1 MTPINISVNLGM
13 LSRTLYFSM
22 MKCFLSLLMCFVF
35 TVGFGQSEDLARN
48 YLDQGDYEKAA
59 SIFGNLHKKNPGQQ
73 NWLLGYVETLQAM
86 GKTEEAESVLKTY
99 LTEVGEY
106 PNIQIELGYLYQ
118 KQSDTLKAQEYYQKA
133 IAQVKARPGFSYS
146 VGNVF
151 QKYGLLDLAVQTY
164 ETAQQIEPRSNNTIQ
179 LARIYGE
186 QSKYLE
192 MFENYMDL
200 IAENTSYFQILNR
213 NFTQYI
219 TEDGNNAANVAL
231 RRVLLQRS
239 QKNPELIFNQML
251 SWLFVQQED
260 YAKAFAQEKAIYQR
274 QDLKS
279 LNRIIDLAL
288 ISKDK
293 KELTAAEEM
302 LHFAVEKASSQRELL
317 SAERELL
324 LVKQLMA
331 STDEYEAI
339 EEAYARFI
347 EKIGRN
353 RDSFLIQKDFVEFFA
368 YQKRD
373 VVKALTQIELIA
385 SQDLYQQQ
393 TAELKL
399 LQADLMVQDSK
410 FNQALLLYTQVE
422 KLIPNTDIAREARFK
437 VAKTSYYR
445 GDFDWALTQ
454 LKVLKSSAS
463 QLTANDAME
472 LALLIKDNSQED
484 TLRTD
489 LKLVAKADL
498 LLFQNQPT
506 QALTILEGV
515 LEDYQSPSIVDEVLF
530 RIAKIHLAN
539 QEVEKALLYL
549 QRIIDDHSD
558 EILADN
564 ANFLLGTLYMDELK
578 APDQAKPYFETL
590 IFNHPDS
597 IFFVDARKRFR
608 MLRGD
613 QIQ

>member
-1 MTPINISVNLGM
+1 
-13 LSRTLYFSM
+13 
-22 MKCFLSLLMCFVF
+22 
-35 TVGFGQSEDLARN
+35 
-48 YLDQGDYEKAA
+48 
-59 SIFGNLHKKNPGQQ
+59 
-73 NWLLGYVETLQAM
+73 
-86 GKTEEAESVLKTY
+86 
-99 LTEVGEY
+99 
-106 PNIQIELGYLYQ
+106 
-118 KQSDTLKAQEYYQKA
+118 
-133 IAQVKARPGFSYS
+133 
-146 VGNVF
+146 
-151 QKYGLLDLAVQTY
+151 
-164 ETAQQIEPRSNNTIQ
+164 
-179 LARIYGE
+179 
-186 QSKYLE
+186 
-192 MFENYMDL
+192 
-200 IAENTSYFQILNR
+200 
-213 NFTQYI
+213 
-219 TEDGNNAANVAL
+219 
-231 RRVLLQRS
+231 
-239 QKNPELIFNQML
+239 
-251 SWLFVQQED
+251 
-260 YAKAFAQEKAIYQR
+260 
-274 QDLKS
+274 
-279 LNRIIDLAL
+279 
-288 ISKDK
+288 
-293 KELTAAEEM
+293 
-302 LHFAVEKASSQRELL
+302 
-317 SAERELL
+317 
-324 LVKQLMA
+324 VKQLMA

>member
-1 MTPINISVNLGM
+1 
-13 LSRTLYFSM
+13 
-22 MKCFLSLLMCFVF
+22 MCFVF
-35 TVGFGQSEDLARN
+35 TVGFAQSEDLARN

-73 NWLLGYVETLQAM
+73 NWLLGYVEALQAM
-86 GKTEEAESVLKTY
+86 GKTEDAERVLKTY
-99 LTEVGEY
+99 LTEIGEY
-106 PNIQIELGYLYQ
+106 PNIQIELGYVYQ
-118 KQSDTLKAQEYYQKA
+118 KQSDTIKAQEYYQRA
-133 IAQVKARPGFSYS
+133 IAQVQARPGFSYS

-164 ETAQQIEPRSNNTIQ
+164 ETAQEIEPRSNNTIQ

-186 QSKYLE
+186 QSNHLK
-192 MFENYMDL
+192 MFENYVDL

-219 TEDGNNAANVAL
+219 TGDRNNPANIAL
-231 RRVLLQRS
+231 KRVLLQRS

-260 YAKAFAQEKAIYQR
+260 YAKAFAQERAIYQR
-274 QDLKS
+274 QELKS
-279 LNRIIDLAL
+279 LDRIIDLAL
-288 ISKDK
+288 ISKEEN
-293 KELTAAEEM
+293 ELISAEEM
-302 LHFAVEKASSQRELL
+302 LYFSVEKASSQRELL

-324 LVKQLMA
+324 LVRQLMMA
-331 STDEYEAI
+331 SSDEIEAI

-368 YQKRD
+368 YQKHN
-373 VVKALTQIELIA
+373 VSKALLQIELIEK
-385 SQDLYQQQ
+385 QDLYQQQ
-393 TAELKL
+393 IAELKL

-422 KLIPNTDIAREARFK
+422 KIIPNTDIAREARFK
-437 VAKTSYYR
+437 VAKTSYYT

-498 LLFQNQPT
+498 LLFQNQPI
-506 QALTILEGV
+506 QALAILEGV
-515 LEDYQSPSIVDEVLF
+515 LKDYQSPSIVDEVLF
-530 RIAKIHLAN
+530 RIAKVYLVN
-539 QEVEKALLYL
+539 QDVEKALPYL
-549 QRIIDDHSD
+549 QQIADKHGD

-578 APDQAKPYFETL
+578 APDQAKSYFETL

-597 IFFVDARKRFR
+597 LYFVDARKRFR

>member
-1 MTPINISVNLGM
+1 M
-13 LSRTLYFSM
+13 LSRTLYFLM
-22 MKCFLSLLMCFVF
+22 MNCFLSLLMCFVF
-35 TVGFGQSEDLARN
+35 TVGFAQSEDLARN

-86 GKTEEAESVLKTY
+86 GKTEDAERVLKTY
-99 LTEVGEY
+99 LTEIGEY
-106 PNIQIELGYLYQ
+106 PNIQIELGYVYQ
-118 KQSDTLKAQEYYQKA
+118 KQSDTIKAQEYYQRA
-133 IAQVKARPGFSYS
+133 IAQVQARPGFSYS

-164 ETAQQIEPRSNNTIQ
+164 ETAQEIEPRSNNTIQ

-186 QSKYLE
+186 QSNYLK
-192 MFENYMDL
+192 MFENYVDL
-200 IAENTSYFQILNR
+200 ISKNTSYFQILNR

-219 TEDGNNAANVAL
+219 TEDRNNPANVAL

-274 QDLKS
+274 QELKS

-288 ISKDK
+288 ISKDEN
-293 KELTAAEEM
+293 ELTSAEEM
-302 LHFAVEKASSQRELL
+302 LYFSVEKASSQRELL

-324 LVKQLMA
+324 LVKQLMMA
-331 STDEYEAI
+331 SSDEIEAI
-339 EEAYARFI
+339 EEAYVSFI
-347 EKIGRN
+347 IKIGRS

-368 YQKRD
+368 YQKRN
-373 VVKALTQIELIA
+373 VSKALLQIELIDK
-385 SQDLYQQQ
+385 QDLYQQQ
-393 TAELKL
+393 IAELKL

-422 KLIPNTDIAREARFK
+422 KITPNTDIAREARFK
-437 VAKTSYYR
+437 VAKTSYYT

-498 LLFQNQPT
+498 LLFQNQPI

-515 LEDYQSPSIVDEVLF
+515 LEDHQSPSIVDEVLF
-530 RIAKIHLAN
+530 RIAKVHLAN
-539 QEVEKALLYL
+539 QDVEKALPYL
-549 QRIIDDHSD
+549 QQIVDKHGD

-578 APDQAKPYFETL
+578 APDQAKSYFETL

-597 IFFVDARKRFR
+597 LYFVDARKRFR

>member
-1 MTPINISVNLGM
+1 
-13 LSRTLYFSM
+13 
-22 MKCFLSLLMCFVF
+22 MCFIF
-35 TVGFGQSEDLARN
+35 SVGFAQSEDLARN

-86 GKTEEAESVLKTY
+86 GKTEDAERVLKTY
-99 LTEVGEY
+99 LTEIGEY

-118 KQSDTLKAQEYYQKA
+118 KQSDTLKAQKYYQRA
-133 IAQVKARPGFSYS
+133 IAQVQARPGFSYS

-151 QKYGLLDLAVQTY
+151 QKYGLLDLAIQTY

-186 QSKYLE
+186 QSKYMK

-200 IAENTSYFQILNR
+200 IAKNTSYFQILNR

-231 RRVLLQRS
+231 RRVLLKRS

-260 YAKAFAQEKAIYQR
+260 YTKAFAQEKAIYQR

-279 LNRIIDLAL
+279 LSRIIDLAL

-293 KELTAAEEM
+293 KELTSAEEM
-302 LHFAVEKASSQRELL
+302 LYFAVEKASSQRELL

-324 LVKQLMA
+324 LVKQLIMA
-331 STDEYEAI
+331 SPDEYEAI
-339 EEAYARFI
+339 EEAYASFI
-347 EKIGRN
+347 KKIGRN

-373 VVKALTQIELIA
+373 IVIALTQIELIA

-399 LQADLMVQDSK
+399 LQADLMVLDSK

-498 LLFQNQPT
+498 LLFQNQPI

-515 LEDYQSPSIVDEVLF
+515 LEDHQSPSIVDEVLF
-530 RIAKIHLAN
+530 RIAKLHLAN
-539 QEVEKALLYL
+539 QDVEKALPYL
-549 QRIIDDHSD
+549 QRIVDKHSD

-578 APDQAKPYFETL
+578 TPDQAKPYFETL

-597 IFFVDARKRFR
+597 LYFVDARKRFR

>member
-1 MTPINISVNLGM
+1 
-13 LSRTLYFSM
+13 M
-22 MKCFLSLLMCFVF
+22 MNYFLSLLMCFIF
-35 TVGFGQSEDLARN
+35 SVGFAQSEDLARN

-86 GKTEEAESVLKTY
+86 GKTEDAERVLKTY
-99 LTEVGEY
+99 LTEIGEY

-118 KQSDTLKAQEYYQKA
+118 KQSDTLKAQKYYQRA
-133 IAQVKARPGFSYS
+133 IAQVQARPGFSYS

-151 QKYGLLDLAVQTY
+151 QKYGLLDLAIQTY

-186 QSKYLE
+186 QSKYMK

-200 IAENTSYFQILNR
+200 IAKNTSYFQILNR

-231 RRVLLQRS
+231 RRVLLKRS

-260 YAKAFAQEKAIYQR
+260 YTKAFAQEKAIYQR

-279 LNRIIDLAL
+279 LSRIIDLAL

-293 KELTAAEEM
+293 KELTSAEEM
-302 LHFAVEKASSQRELL
+302 LYFAVEKASSQRELL

-324 LVKQLMA
+324 LVKQLIMA
-331 STDEYEAI
+331 SPDEYEAI
-339 EEAYARFI
+339 EEAYASFI
-347 EKIGRN
+347 KKIGRN

-373 VVKALTQIELIA
+373 IVIALTQIELIA

-399 LQADLMVQDSK
+399 LQADLMVLDSK

-498 LLFQNQPT
+498 LLFQNQPI

-515 LEDYQSPSIVDEVLF
+515 LEDHQSPSIVDEVLF
-530 RIAKIHLAN
+530 RIAKLHLAN
-539 QEVEKALLYL
+539 QDVEKALPYL
-549 QRIIDDHSD
+549 QRIVDKHSD

-578 APDQAKPYFETL
+578 TPDQAKPYFETL

-597 IFFVDARKRFR
+597 LYFVDARKRFR

>member
-1 MTPINISVNLGM
+1 
-13 LSRTLYFSM
+13 
-22 MKCFLSLLMCFVF
+22 MCFVF
-35 TVGFGQSEDLARN
+35 TVGFAQSEDLARN

-86 GKTEEAESVLKTY
+86 GKTEDAERVLKTY
-99 LTEVGEY
+99 LTEIGEY
-106 PNIQIELGYLYQ
+106 PNIQIELGYVYQ
-118 KQSDTLKAQEYYQKA
+118 KQSDTIKAQEYYQRA
-133 IAQVKARPGFSYS
+133 IAQVEARPGFSYS

-164 ETAQQIEPRSNNTIQ
+164 ETAQEIEPRSNNTIQ

-186 QSKYLE
+186 QSNYLK
-192 MFENYMDL
+192 MFENYVDL
-200 IAENTSYFQILNR
+200 ISKNTSYFQILNR

-219 TEDGNNAANVAL
+219 TEDGNNPANVAL

-274 QDLKS
+274 QELKS
-279 LNRIIDLAL
+279 LSRIIDLAL
-288 ISKDK
+288 ISKEE
-293 KELTAAEEM
+293 KELTSAEEM
-302 LHFAVEKASSQRELL
+302 LYFSVEKASSQRELL

-324 LVKQLMA
+324 LVKQLMMA
-331 STDEYEAI
+331 SSDEIEAI
-339 EEAYARFI
+339 EEAYASFI
-347 EKIGRN
+347 KKIGRS

-368 YQKRD
+368 YQKRN
-373 VVKALTQIELIA
+373 VSKALLQIELIDK
-385 SQDLYQQQ
+385 QDLYQQQ
-393 TAELKL
+393 IAELKL

-422 KLIPNTDIAREARFK
+422 KITPNTDIAREARFK
-437 VAKTSYYR
+437 VAKTSYYT

-498 LLFQNQPT
+498 LLFQNQPI

-515 LEDYQSPSIVDEVLF
+515 LKDYQSPSIVDEVLF
-530 RIAKIHLAN
+530 RIAKVHLAN
-539 QEVEKALLYL
+539 QDVEKALPYL
-549 QRIIDDHSD
+549 QQIVDKYGD

-578 APDQAKPYFETL
+578 APDQAKSYFETL

-597 IFFVDARKRFR
+597 LYFVDARKRFR

>member
-1 MTPINISVNLGM
+1 M
-13 LSRTLYFSM
+13 LSRTLYFLM
-22 MKCFLSLLMCFVF
+22 MNCFLSLLMCFVF
-35 TVGFGQSEDLARN
+35 TVGFAQSEDLARN

-86 GKTEEAESVLKTY
+86 GKTEDAERVLKTY
-99 LTEVGEY
+99 LTEIGEY
-106 PNIQIELGYLYQ
+106 PNIQIELGYVYQ
-118 KQSDTLKAQEYYQKA
+118 KQSDTIKAQEYYQRA

-164 ETAQQIEPRSNNTIQ
+164 ETAQEIEPRSNNTIQ

-186 QSKYLE
+186 QSNYLK
-192 MFENYMDL
+192 MFENYVDL
-200 IAENTSYFQILNR
+200 IAKNTSYFQILNR

-219 TEDGNNAANVAL
+219 TEDGNNPANLAL

-274 QDLKS
+274 QELKS

-288 ISKDK
+288 ISKDEN
-293 KELTAAEEM
+293 ELTSAEEM
-302 LHFAVEKASSQRELL
+302 LYFSVEKASSQRELL

-324 LVKQLMA
+324 LVKQLMMA
-331 STDEYEAI
+331 SSDEIEAI
-339 EEAYARFI
+339 EEAYASFI
-347 EKIGRN
+347 KKIGRS

-368 YQKRD
+368 YQKRN
-373 VVKALTQIELIA
+373 VSKALLQIELIDK
-385 SQDLYQQQ
+385 QDLYQQQ
-393 TAELKL
+393 IAELKL

-422 KLIPNTDIAREARFK
+422 KITPNTDIAREARFK
-437 VAKTSYYR
+437 VAKTSYYT

-498 LLFQNQPT
+498 LLFQNQPI

-515 LEDYQSPSIVDEVLF
+515 LEDHQSPSIVDEVLF
-530 RIAKIHLAN
+530 RIAKVHLAN
-539 QEVEKALLYL
+539 QDVEKALPYL
-549 QRIIDDHSD
+549 QQIVDKHGD

-578 APDQAKPYFETL
+578 APDQAKSYFETL

-597 IFFVDARKRFR
+597 LYFVDARKRFR

>member
-1 MTPINISVNLGM
+1 
-13 LSRTLYFSM
+13 M
-22 MKCFLSLLMCFVF
+22 MNCFLSLLMCFVF
-35 TVGFGQSEDLARN
+35 TVGIAQSEDLARN

-86 GKTEEAESVLKTY
+86 GKIEDAERVLRTY
-99 LTEVGEY
+99 LTEIGEY

-118 KQSDTLKAQEYYQKA
+118 KQSDTLKAQEYYQRA
-133 IAQVKARPGFSYS
+133 IAQVQARPGFSYS

-186 QSKYLE
+186 QSKYMK

-200 IAENTSYFQILNR
+200 IAKNTSYFQILNR

-239 QKNPELIFNQML
+239 QKNPELIFNEML

-260 YAKAFAQEKAIYQR
+260 YTKAFAQEKAIYQR

-279 LNRIIDLAL
+279 LSRIIDLAL

-293 KELTAAEEM
+293 KKLTSAEEM
-302 LHFAVEKASSQRELL
+302 LYFAVEKASSQRELL

-324 LVKQLMA
+324 LVKQLIMT
-331 STDEYEAI
+331 SPDEYEAI
-339 EEAYARFI
+339 EEAYTSFI
-347 EKIGRN
+347 KKIGRN

-368 YQKRD
+368 YQKRN

-393 TAELKL
+393 IAELKL

-484 TLRTD
+484 TLRKD

-498 LLFQNQPT
+498 LLFQNQPL
-506 QALTILEGV
+506 QALTILERV
-515 LEDYQSPSIVDEVLF
+515 LEDHQSPSIVDEVLF
-530 RIAKIHLAN
+530 RIAKLHLAN
-539 QEVEKALLYL
+539 QDVEKALPYL
-549 QRIIDDHSD
+549 QRIVDKHSD

-578 APDQAKPYFETL
+578 NPDQAKPYFETL
-590 IFNHPDS
+590 IFNYPDS
-597 IFFVDARKRFR
+597 LYFVDARKRFR

>member
-1 MTPINISVNLGM
+1 MFSK
-13 LSRTLYFSM
+13 TLYFSM
-22 MKCFLSLLMCFVF
+22 MNCFISLLMCFVL
-35 TVGFGQSEDLARN
+35 TTGIAQSEDLARN

-86 GKTEEAESVLKTY
+86 GKTEDAERVLKTY
-99 LTEVGEY
+99 LTEIGEY

-118 KQSDTLKAQEYYQKA
+118 KQSDTLKAQEYYQRA
-133 IAQVKARPGFSYS
+133 IAQVQARPGFSYS

-186 QSKYLE
+186 QSNYLK

-200 IAENTSYFQILNR
+200 IAKNTSYFQILNR

-274 QDLKS
+274 QELKS
-279 LNRIIDLAL
+279 LSRIIDLAL

-293 KELTAAEEM
+293 EELTSAEEI
-302 LHFAVEKASSQRELL
+302 LYFAVEKASSQRELL

-324 LVKQLMA
+324 LVKQLIMT
-331 STDEYEAI
+331 SPDEYEAI
-339 EEAYARFI
+339 EEAYASFI
-347 EKIGRN
+347 KKIGRN

-445 GDFDWALTQ
+445 GDFGWALTQ

-498 LLFQNQPT
+498 LLFQNQPI

-515 LEDYQSPSIVDEVLF
+515 LKDHQSTSIVDEVLF
-530 RIAKIHLAN
+530 RIAKLHLAN
-539 QEVEKALLYL
+539 QDVEKALPYL
-549 QRIIDDHSD
+549 QRIVDKHSD

-578 APDQAKPYFETL
+578 TPDQAKSYFETL
-590 IFNHPDS
+590 IFNYPDS
-597 IFFVDARKRFR
+597 LYFVDARKRFR
-608 MLRGD
+608 TLRGD

>member
-1 MTPINISVNLGM
+1 MF
-13 LSRTLYFSM
+13 SRRLYFLM
-22 MKCFLSLLMCFVF
+22 MNCFLSLLMCFVF
-35 TVGFGQSEDLARN
+35 TVGFAQSEDLARN
-48 YLDQGDYEKAA
+48 YLDQGDYEKAV

-73 NWLLGYVETLQAM
+73 NWLLGYVEALQAM
-86 GKTEEAESVLKTY
+86 GKTEDAERVLKTY
-99 LTEVGEY
+99 LTEIGEY
-106 PNIQIELGYLYQ
+106 PNIQIELGYVYQ
-118 KQSDTLKAQEYYQKA
+118 KQSDTIKAQEYYQRA
-133 IAQVKARPGFSYS
+133 IAQVQARPGFSYS

-151 QKYGLLDLAVQTY
+151 EKYGLLDLAVQTY
-164 ETAQQIEPRSNNTIQ
+164 ETAQEIEPRSNNTIQ

-186 QSKYLE
+186 QSNHLK
-192 MFENYMDL
+192 MFENYVDL

-219 TEDGNNAANVAL
+219 TGDRNNPANIAL
-231 RRVLLQRS
+231 KRVLLQRS

-260 YAKAFAQEKAIYQR
+260 YAKAFAQERAIYQR
-274 QDLKS
+274 QELKS

-288 ISKDK
+288 ISKEEN
-293 KELTAAEEM
+293 ELISAEEM
-302 LHFAVEKASSQRELL
+302 LYFSVEKASSQRELL

-324 LVKQLMA
+324 LVRQLMMA
-331 STDEYEAI
+331 SSDEIEAI

-368 YQKRD
+368 YQKHN
-373 VVKALTQIELIA
+373 VSKALLQIELIEK
-385 SQDLYQQQ
+385 QDLYQQQ
-393 TAELKL
+393 IAELKL
-399 LQADLMVQDSK
+399 LQADLMVQNSK

-422 KLIPNTDIAREARFK
+422 KIIPNTDIAREARFK
-437 VAKTSYYR
+437 VAKTSYYT

-498 LLFQNQPT
+498 LLFQNQPI
-506 QALTILEGV
+506 QALAILEGV
-515 LEDYQSPSIVDEVLF
+515 LKDYQSPSIVDEVLF
-530 RIAKIHLAN
+530 RIAKVYLVN
-539 QEVEKALLYL
+539 QDVEKALPYL
-549 QRIIDDHSD
+549 QQIADKHGD

-578 APDQAKPYFETL
+578 APDQAKSYFETL

-597 IFFVDARKRFR
+597 LYFVDARKRFR

>member
-1 MTPINISVNLGM
+1 
-13 LSRTLYFSM
+13 
-22 MKCFLSLLMCFVF
+22 
-35 TVGFGQSEDLARN
+35 
-48 YLDQGDYEKAA
+48 
-59 SIFGNLHKKNPGQQ
+59 
-73 NWLLGYVETLQAM
+73 
-86 GKTEEAESVLKTY
+86 
-99 LTEVGEY
+99 
-106 PNIQIELGYLYQ
+106 
-118 KQSDTLKAQEYYQKA
+118 
-133 IAQVKARPGFSYS
+133 
-146 VGNVF
+146 
-151 QKYGLLDLAVQTY
+151 
-164 ETAQQIEPRSNNTIQ
+164 
-179 LARIYGE
+179 
-186 QSKYLE
+186 
-192 MFENYMDL
+192 MFENYVDL

-219 TEDGNNAANVAL
+219 TGDRNNPANIAL
-231 RRVLLQRS
+231 KRVLLQRS

-260 YAKAFAQEKAIYQR
+260 YAKAFAQERAIYQR
-274 QDLKS
+274 QELKS
-279 LNRIIDLAL
+279 LDRIIDLAL
-288 ISKDK
+288 ISKEEN
-293 KELTAAEEM
+293 ELISAEEM
-302 LHFAVEKASSQRELL
+302 LYFSVEKASSQRELL

-324 LVKQLMA
+324 LVRQLMMA
-331 STDEYEAI
+331 SSDEIEAI

-368 YQKRD
+368 YQKHN
-373 VVKALTQIELIA
+373 VSKALLQIELIEK
-385 SQDLYQQQ
+385 QDLYQQQ
-393 TAELKL
+393 IAELKL

-422 KLIPNTDIAREARFK
+422 KIIPNTDIAREARFK
-437 VAKTSYYR
+437 VAKTSYYT

-498 LLFQNQPT
+498 LLFQNQPI
-506 QALTILEGV
+506 QALAILEGV
-515 LEDYQSPSIVDEVLF
+515 LKDYQSPSIVDEVLF
-530 RIAKIHLAN
+530 RIAKVYLVN
-539 QEVEKALLYL
+539 QDVEKALPYL
-549 QRIIDDHSD
+549 QQIADKHGD

-578 APDQAKPYFETL
+578 APDQAKSYFETL

-597 IFFVDARKRFR
+597 LYFVDARKRFR

>member
-1 MTPINISVNLGM
+1 M
-13 LSRTLYFSM
+13 LSRTLYFLM
-22 MKCFLSLLMCFVF
+22 MNCFLSLLMCFVF
-35 TVGFGQSEDLARN
+35 TVGFAQSEDLARN

-86 GKTEEAESVLKTY
+86 GKTEDAERVLKTY
-99 LTEVGEY
+99 LTEIGEY
-106 PNIQIELGYLYQ
+106 PNIQIELGYVYQ
-118 KQSDTLKAQEYYQKA
+118 KQSDTIKAQEYYQRA
-133 IAQVKARPGFSYS
+133 IAQVQARPGFSYS

-164 ETAQQIEPRSNNTIQ
+164 ETAQEIEPRSNNTIQ

-186 QSKYLE
+186 QSNYLK
-192 MFENYMDL
+192 MFENYVDL
-200 IAENTSYFQILNR
+200 ISKNTSYFQILNR

-219 TEDGNNAANVAL
+219 TEDGNNPANVAL

-274 QDLKS
+274 QELKS

-288 ISKDK
+288 ISKDEN
-293 KELTAAEEM
+293 ELTSAEEM
-302 LHFAVEKASSQRELL
+302 LYFSVEKASSQRELL

-324 LVKQLMA
+324 LVKQLMMA
-331 STDEYEAI
+331 SSDEIEAI
-339 EEAYARFI
+339 EEAYASFI
-347 EKIGRN
+347 KKIGRS

-368 YQKRD
+368 YQKRN
-373 VVKALTQIELIA
+373 VSKALLQIELIDK
-385 SQDLYQQQ
+385 QDLYQQQ
-393 TAELKL
+393 IAELKL

-422 KLIPNTDIAREARFK
+422 KITPNTDIAREARFK
-437 VAKTSYYR
+437 VAKTSYYT

-498 LLFQNQPT
+498 LLFQNQPI

-515 LEDYQSPSIVDEVLF
+515 LEDHQSPSIVDEVLF
-530 RIAKIHLAN
+530 RIAKVHLAN
-539 QEVEKALLYL
+539 QDVEKALPYL
-549 QRIIDDHSD
+549 QQIVDKHGD

-578 APDQAKPYFETL
+578 APDQAKSYFETL

-597 IFFVDARKRFR
+597 LYFVDARKRFR

>member
-1 MTPINISVNLGM
+1 M
-13 LSRTLYFSM
+13 LSRTLYFLM
-22 MKCFLSLLMCFVF
+22 MNCFLSLLMCFVF
-35 TVGFGQSEDLARN
+35 TVGFAQSEDLARN

-86 GKTEEAESVLKTY
+86 GKTEDAERVLKTY
-99 LTEVGEY
+99 LTEIGEY
-106 PNIQIELGYLYQ
+106 PNIQIELGYVYQ
-118 KQSDTLKAQEYYQKA
+118 KQSDTIKAQEYYQRA

-164 ETAQQIEPRSNNTIQ
+164 ETAQEIEPRSNNTIQ

-186 QSKYLE
+186 QSNYLK
-192 MFENYMDL
+192 MFENYVDL
-200 IAENTSYFQILNR
+200 ISKNTSYFQILNR

-219 TEDGNNAANVAL
+219 TEDGNNPANVAL

-274 QDLKS
+274 QELKS
-279 LNRIIDLAL
+279 LSRIIDLAL
-288 ISKDK
+288 ISKEEN
-293 KELTAAEEM
+293 ELTSAEEM
-302 LHFAVEKASSQRELL
+302 LYFSVEKASSQRELL

-324 LVKQLMA
+324 LVKQLMMA
-331 STDEYEAI
+331 SSDEIEAI
-339 EEAYARFI
+339 EEAYASFI
-347 EKIGRN
+347 KKIGRS

-368 YQKRD
+368 YQKRN
-373 VVKALTQIELIA
+373 VSKALLQIELIDK
-385 SQDLYQQQ
+385 QDLYQQQ
-393 TAELKL
+393 IAELKL

-422 KLIPNTDIAREARFK
+422 KITPNTDIAREARFK
-437 VAKTSYYR
+437 VAKTSYYT

-498 LLFQNQPT
+498 LLFQNQPI

-515 LEDYQSPSIVDEVLF
+515 LEDHQSPSIVDEVLF
-530 RIAKIHLAN
+530 RIAKVHLAN
-539 QEVEKALLYL
+539 QDVEKALPYL
-549 QRIIDDHSD
+549 QQIVDKHGD

-578 APDQAKPYFETL
+578 APDQAKSYFETL

-597 IFFVDARKRFR
+597 LYFVDARKRFR

>member
-1 MTPINISVNLGM
+1 
-13 LSRTLYFSM
+13 
-22 MKCFLSLLMCFVF
+22 MCFVF
-35 TVGFGQSEDLARN
+35 TVGFAQSEDLARN

-86 GKTEEAESVLKTY
+86 GKTEDAERVLKTY
-99 LTEVGEY
+99 LTEIGEY
-106 PNIQIELGYLYQ
+106 PNIQIELGYVYQ
-118 KQSDTLKAQEYYQKA
+118 KQSDTIKAQEYYQRA

-164 ETAQQIEPRSNNTIQ
+164 ETAQEIEPRSNNTIQ

-186 QSKYLE
+186 QSNYLK
-192 MFENYMDL
+192 MFENYVDL
-200 IAENTSYFQILNR
+200 ISKNTSYFQILNR

-219 TEDGNNAANVAL
+219 TEDGNNPANLAL

-274 QDLKS
+274 QELKS

-288 ISKDK
+288 ISKDEN
-293 KELTAAEEM
+293 ELTSAEEM
-302 LHFAVEKASSQRELL
+302 LYFSVEKASSQRELL

-324 LVKQLMA
+324 LVKQLMMA
-331 STDEYEAI
+331 SSDEIEAI
-339 EEAYARFI
+339 EEAYASFI
-347 EKIGRN
+347 KKIGRS

-368 YQKRD
+368 YQKRN
-373 VVKALTQIELIA
+373 VSKALLQIELIDK
-385 SQDLYQQQ
+385 QDLYQQQ
-393 TAELKL
+393 IAELKL

-422 KLIPNTDIAREARFK
+422 KITPNTDIAREARFK
-437 VAKTSYYR
+437 VAKTSYYT

-498 LLFQNQPT
+498 LLFQNQPI

-515 LEDYQSPSIVDEVLF
+515 LEDHQSPSIVDEVLF
-530 RIAKIHLAN
+530 RIAKVHLAN
-539 QEVEKALLYL
+539 QDVEKALPYL
-549 QRIIDDHSD
+549 QQIVDKHGD

-578 APDQAKPYFETL
+578 APDQAKSYFETL

-597 IFFVDARKRFR
+597 LYFVDARKRFR

>member
-1 MTPINISVNLGM
+1 
-13 LSRTLYFSM
+13 M
-22 MKCFLSLLMCFVF
+22 MKCFLSLLMWFVF
-35 TVGFGQSEDLARN
+35 TLGFAQSEDLARN
-48 YLDQGDYEKAA
+48 YLDQGDYEKAV
-59 SIFGNLHKKNPGQQ
+59 SIFGNLHNKNPGQQ

-86 GKTEEAESVLKTY
+86 GKIEDAERVLKTY
-99 LTEVGEY
+99 LTEIGEY

-118 KQSDTLKAQEYYQKA
+118 KQSDTLKAQEYYQRA

-164 ETAQQIEPRSNNTIQ
+164 ETAQEIEPRSNNTIQ

-200 IAENTSYFQILNR
+200 IAKNTSYFQILNR

-219 TEDGNNAANVAL
+219 TEDGNNVANVAL

-239 QKNPELIFNQML
+239 QKNPELIFNEML

-288 ISKDK
+288 ISKDN
-293 KELTAAEEM
+293 KELTSAEEI

-324 LVKQLMA
+324 LVKQLIMA
-331 STDEYEAI
+331 SPDEYEAI
-339 EEAYARFI
+339 EEAYVSFI
-347 EKIGRN
+347 KKIGRN

-454 LKVLKSSAS
+454 LKVLKSSSS

-498 LLFQNQPT
+498 LLFQNQPL

-515 LEDYQSPSIVDEVLF
+515 LEDHQSPFIVDEVLF
-530 RIAKIHLAN
+530 RIAKLHLAN
-539 QEVEKALLYL
+539 QDVEKALPYL
-549 QRIIDDHSD
+549 QRIVDKHSD

-578 APDQAKPYFETL
+578 TPDQAKPYFETL

-597 IFFVDARKRFR
+597 LYFVDARKRFR
-608 MLRGD
+608 TLRGD

>member
-1 MTPINISVNLGM
+1 M
-13 LSRTLYFSM
+13 LSRTLYFLM
-22 MKCFLSLLMCFVF
+22 MNCFLSLLMCFVF
-35 TVGFGQSEDLARN
+35 TVGFAQSEDLARN

-86 GKTEEAESVLKTY
+86 GKTEDAERVLKTY
-99 LTEVGEY
+99 LTEIGEY
-106 PNIQIELGYLYQ
+106 PNIQIELGYVYQ
-118 KQSDTLKAQEYYQKA
+118 KQSDTIKAQEYYQRA

-164 ETAQQIEPRSNNTIQ
+164 ETAQEIEPRSNNTIQ

-186 QSKYLE
+186 QSNYLK
-192 MFENYMDL
+192 MFENYVDL
-200 IAENTSYFQILNR
+200 ISKNTSYFQILNR

-219 TEDGNNAANVAL
+219 TEDGNNPANLAL

-274 QDLKS
+274 QELKS

-288 ISKDK
+288 ISKDEN
-293 KELTAAEEM
+293 ELTSAEEM
-302 LHFAVEKASSQRELL
+302 LYFSVEKASSQRELL

-324 LVKQLMA
+324 LVKQLMMA
-331 STDEYEAI
+331 SSDEIEAI
-339 EEAYARFI
+339 EEAYASFI
-347 EKIGRN
+347 KKIGRS

-368 YQKRD
+368 YQKRN
-373 VVKALTQIELIA
+373 VSKALLQIELIDK
-385 SQDLYQQQ
+385 QDLYQQQ
-393 TAELKL
+393 IAELKL

-422 KLIPNTDIAREARFK
+422 KITPNTDIAREARFK
-437 VAKTSYYR
+437 VAKTSYYT

-498 LLFQNQPT
+498 LLFQNQPI

-515 LEDYQSPSIVDEVLF
+515 LEDHQSPSIVDEVLF
-530 RIAKIHLAN
+530 RIAKVHLAN
-539 QEVEKALLYL
+539 QDVEKALPYL
-549 QRIIDDHSD
+549 QQIVDKHGD

-578 APDQAKPYFETL
+578 APDQAKSYFETL

-597 IFFVDARKRFR
+597 LYFVDARKRFR

>member
-1 MTPINISVNLGM
+1 
-13 LSRTLYFSM
+13 
-22 MKCFLSLLMCFVF
+22 MCFVF
-35 TVGFGQSEDLARN
+35 TVGFAQSEDLARN

-86 GKTEEAESVLKTY
+86 GKTEDAERVLKTY
-99 LTEVGEY
+99 LTEIGEY
-106 PNIQIELGYLYQ
+106 PNIQIELGYVYQ
-118 KQSDTLKAQEYYQKA
+118 KQSDTIKAQEYYQRA
-133 IAQVKARPGFSYS
+133 IAQVEARPGFSYS

-164 ETAQQIEPRSNNTIQ
+164 ETAQEIEPRSNNTIQ

-186 QSKYLE
+186 QSNYLK
-192 MFENYMDL
+192 MFENYVDL
-200 IAENTSYFQILNR
+200 ISKNTSYFQILNR

-219 TEDGNNAANVAL
+219 TEDGNNPANVAL

-274 QDLKS
+274 QELKS
-279 LNRIIDLAL
+279 LSRIIDLAL
-288 ISKDK
+288 ISKEE
-293 KELTAAEEM
+293 KELTSAEEM
-302 LHFAVEKASSQRELL
+302 LYFSVEKASSQRELL

-324 LVKQLMA
+324 LVKQLMMA
-331 STDEYEAI
+331 SSDEIEAI
-339 EEAYARFI
+339 EEAYASFI
-347 EKIGRN
+347 KKIGRS

-368 YQKRD
+368 YQKRN
-373 VVKALTQIELIA
+373 VSKALLQIELIDK
-385 SQDLYQQQ
+385 QDLYQQQ
-393 TAELKL
+393 IAELKL

-422 KLIPNTDIAREARFK
+422 KITPNTDIAREARFK
-437 VAKTSYYR
+437 VAKTSYYT

-498 LLFQNQPT
+498 LLFQNQPI

-515 LEDYQSPSIVDEVLF
+515 LEDHQSPSIVDEVLF
-530 RIAKIHLAN
+530 RIAKVHLAN
-539 QEVEKALLYL
+539 QDVEKALPYL
-549 QRIIDDHSD
+549 QQIVDKYGD

-578 APDQAKPYFETL
+578 APDQAKSYFETL

-597 IFFVDARKRFR
+597 LYFVDARKRFR

>member
-1 MTPINISVNLGM
+1 M
-13 LSRTLYFSM
+13 LSRTLYFLM
-22 MKCFLSLLMCFVF
+22 MNCFLSLLMCFVF
-35 TVGFGQSEDLARN
+35 TVGFAQSEDLARN

-86 GKTEEAESVLKTY
+86 GKTEDAERVLKTY
-99 LTEVGEY
+99 LTEIGEY
-106 PNIQIELGYLYQ
+106 PNIQIELGYVYQ
-118 KQSDTLKAQEYYQKA
+118 KQSDTIKAQEYYQRA
-133 IAQVKARPGFSYS
+133 IAQVQARPGFSYS

-164 ETAQQIEPRSNNTIQ
+164 ETAQEIEPRSNNTIQ

-186 QSKYLE
+186 QSNYLK
-192 MFENYMDL
+192 MFENYVDL
-200 IAENTSYFQILNR
+200 ISKNTSYFQILNR

-219 TEDGNNAANVAL
+219 TEDGNNPANVAL

-274 QDLKS
+274 QELKS

-288 ISKDK
+288 ISKDEN
-293 KELTAAEEM
+293 ELTSAEEM
-302 LHFAVEKASSQRELL
+302 LYFSVEKASSQRELL

-324 LVKQLMA
+324 LVKQLMMA
-331 STDEYEAI
+331 SSDEIEAI
-339 EEAYARFI
+339 EEAYASFI
-347 EKIGRN
+347 KKIGRS

-368 YQKRD
+368 YQKRN
-373 VVKALTQIELIA
+373 VSKALLQIELIDK
-385 SQDLYQQQ
+385 QDLYQQQ
-393 TAELKL
+393 IAELKL

-422 KLIPNTDIAREARFK
+422 KITPNTDIAREARFK
-437 VAKTSYYR
+437 VAKTSYYT

-498 LLFQNQPT
+498 LLFQNQPI

-515 LEDYQSPSIVDEVLF
+515 LEDHQSPSIVDEVLF
-530 RIAKIHLAN
+530 RIAKVHLAN
-539 QEVEKALLYL
+539 QDVEKALPYL
-549 QRIIDDHSD
+549 QQIVDKHGD

-578 APDQAKPYFETL
+578 TPDQAKSYFETL

-597 IFFVDARKRFR
+597 LYFVDARKRFR